1 MGLSGMGDLVLTCS
15 SEQSR
20 NMSLGAALGRGERL
34 NDILGE
40 RNSVAEGVASAP
52 AVTDLAASL
61 NVDMPICSAVNA
73 ILHQDQGVED
83 IINGLM
89 ARPFRPEKP

>member
-1 MGLSGMGDLVLTCS
+1 
-15 SEQSR
+15 
-20 NMSLGAALGRGERL
+20 
-34 NDILGE
+34 
-40 RNSVAEGVASAP
+40 
-52 AVTDLAASL
+52 
-61 NVDMPICSAVNA
+61 VNA